1 METIVS
7 NSLSLKYGITNNN
20 FVNITYNN
28 FDVDDIFND
37 YEIIKI
43 MLEKYEALMLSYQ
56 GCILK
61 N

>member
-43 MLEKYEALMLSYQ
+43 MLEKY
-56 GCILK
+56 
-61 N
+61 